1 MADLIAIA
9 GESGSGK
16 TTSVKY
22 LNPKETLVISIL
34 GKPLPFAGFKKNYT
48 PLRKDESG
56 NWIGNFYKTKDT
68 SKILSVFQIIN
79 KSRKDIKYIVIDDA
93 NYLLSCETMDK
104 AEEKG
109 YEKFTLLAKH
119 YYDVIM
125 AATELREDLMV
136 FFITHTE
143 NVGDVITPK
152 HKIKTTGKML
162 DSVVNVDGLFT
173 YVIYCELM
181 EAADDTMSR
190 TFRTNT
196 LKGEDT
202 CKTPHNCFKD
212 LYIDNN
218 LQIVADTIN
227 KYNNGEEE

>member
-1 MADLIAIA
+1 
-9 GESGSGK
+9 
-16 TTSVKY
+16 
-22 LNPKETLVISIL
+22 
-34 GKPLPFAGFKKNYT
+34 
-48 PLRKDESG
+48 
-56 NWIGNFYKTKDT
+56 
-68 SKILSVFQIIN
+68 
-79 KSRKDIKYIVIDDA
+79 
-93 NYLLSCETMDK
+93 MDK

-181 EAADDTMSR
+181 ESPDGTMSR

-202 CKTPHNCFKD
+202 CKTPHGCFKD